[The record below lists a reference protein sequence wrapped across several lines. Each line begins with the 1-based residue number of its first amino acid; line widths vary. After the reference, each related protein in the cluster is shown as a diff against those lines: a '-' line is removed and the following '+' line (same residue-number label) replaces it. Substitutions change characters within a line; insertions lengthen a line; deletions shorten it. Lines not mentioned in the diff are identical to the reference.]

1 MTDAPSPASGAP
13 LKLFNSLTRKLEEF
27 RPVHP
32 GEARVYSCGP
42 TVYNYPHIGNMR
54 AYVFADTLGRTLS
67 FKGYKLTHVI
77 NITDVGH
84 LTDDAD
90 AGEDKLE
97 KAAAEKAQ
105 SIWDIARHYTEAYW
119 ADVKALNI
127 RQPAHW
133 SIATDYV
140 PQMIEF
146 AKAIADKHCYELDSG
161 LYFNTKTVPDYG
173 RLARE
178 DDLLAE
184 MQKLIQRQK
193 AAKDIAG
200 AKERIDALRKLV
212 IDFIAVIDDFYKR
225 KSLKKYQSLRA
236 IWQVAAEA
244 SEDDFPAALQRSL
257 NESRAFFK
265 APRVEPVAGKRNDED
280 FAIWRKTPAG
290 ETRQMEWDSPW
301 GRGAPGW
308 HLECSVMSEALLG
321 FPFDIHTGGI
331 DHREIHHPN
340 EIAQNQAHSCS
351 ADSGARFWMH
361 NNFLVERSGKMSKS
375 SGEFLRLQLLIDK
388 GYHTLAYRL
397 MCLQAH
403 YRSELEFSWEG
414 LGAALTRLKRL
425 VMAVEK
431 LDPPR
436 NGEVASRSDDG
447 GGARPSADAA
457 QDRPP
462 PPPAS
467 PIPLPVPGRI
477 ADLLAKFDAAMSDDL
492 NTPVALTLLEEAA
505 AMKKVDADQKR
516 AALAAMDAVLGLN
529 ILSLSRAD
537 LRIRPRAATITEVEI
552 EEILTR
558 RKEARAAKD
567 FATSDKLRDELIAAG
582 VEVMDGDPLGWDWR
596 LEA

>member
-1 MTDAPSPASGAP
+1 MGAGMTDAPAP
-13 LKLFNSLTRKLEEF
+13 QPLMLFNSLTRSLEEF
-27 RPVHP
+27 TPVHP

-90 AGEDKLE
+90 AGEDKME
-97 KAAAEKAQ
+97 KMAAEKAQ

-146 AKAIADKHCYELDSG
+146 AKAIADKHCYELDGG
-161 LYFNTKTVPDYG
+161 LYFDTSTVTDYG
-173 RLARE
+173 ALARAKTE
-178 DDLLAE
+178 DGE
-184 MQKLIQRQK
+184 
-193 AAKDIAG
+193 G
-200 AKERIDALRKLV
+200 RID
-212 IDFIAVIDDFYKR
+212 
-225 KSLKKYQSLRA
+225 
-236 IWQVAAEA
+236 E
-244 SEDDFPAALQRSL
+244 
-257 NESRAFFK
+257 
-265 APRVEPVAGKRNDED
+265 VEGKRHAAD

-301 GRGAPGW
+301 GKGAPGW

-351 ADSGARFWMH
+351 DASGARIWMH
-361 NNFLVERSGKMSKS
+361 NNFLIERSGKMSKS
-375 SGEFLRLQLLIDK
+375 AGEFLRLQLLIDK
-388 GYHTLAYRL
+388 GYHPLAYRL

-414 LGAALTRLKRL
+414 LGAALTRLKRM
-425 VMAVEK
+425 VMGVETLK
-431 LDPPR
+431 AQPREVVSDAPVTGFLDEAIS
-436 NGEVASRSDDG
+436 N
-447 GGARPSADAA
+447 
-457 QDRPP
+457 
-462 PPPAS
+462 
-467 PIPLPVPGRI
+467 
-477 ADLLAKFDAAMSDDL
+477 DL
-492 NTPVALTLLEEAA
+492 NTSVVLTTLEAILS
-505 AMKKVDADQKR
+505 MKKVGPAEKLRTINEIDE
-516 AALAAMDAVLGLN
+516 VLGLS
-529 ILSLSRAD
+529 LVQLSRTD
-537 LRIRPRAATITEVEI
+537 LRIRPKSAVITEAEI
-552 EEILTR
+552 EAALTR

-567 FATSDKLRDELIAAG
+567 FATSDKLRDELTAAG

-596 LEA
+596 LDAN

>member
-1 MTDAPSPASGAP
+1 MGARMTDAPALP
-13 LKLFNSLTRKLEEF
+13 LKLFNSLTRSLEIFE
-27 RPVHP
+27 PVHAGVP
-32 GEARVYSCGP
+32 GDPAKPAEARVYSCGP

-67 FKGYKLTHVI
+67 YKGYKLTHVI

-146 AKAIADKHCYELDSG
+146 AKAIADRHCYELDSG
-161 LYFNTKTVPDYG
+161 LYFDTTTVSHYG
-173 RLARE
+173 RLARHGTDE
-178 DDLLAE
+178 GE
-184 MQKLIQRQK
+184 S
-193 AAKDIAG
+193 
-200 AKERIDALRKLV
+200 RID
-212 IDFIAVIDDFYKR
+212 
-225 KSLKKYQSLRA
+225 
-236 IWQVAAEA
+236 
-244 SEDDFPAALQRSL
+244 
-257 NESRAFFK
+257 
-265 APRVEPVAGKRNDED
+265 PVDGKRAPAD

-290 ETRQMEWDSPW
+290 EKRQMEWDSPW

-351 ADSGARFWMH
+351 DASGARIWMH

-375 SGEFLRLQLLIDK
+375 SGEFLRVQLLIDK
-388 GYHTLAYRL
+388 GYHPLAYRL

-414 LGAALTRLKRL
+414 LGAALTRLKRM
-425 VMAVEK
+425 VKITEMIA
-431 LDPPR
+431 DPPMTE
-436 NGEVASRSDDG
+436 GLSHPKFE
-447 GGARPSADAA
+447 AA
-457 QDRPP
+457 
-462 PPPAS
+462 
-467 PIPLPVPGRI
+467 
-477 ADLLAKFDAAMSDDL
+477 LAKFDAAMSDDL
-492 NTPVALTLLEEAA
+492 NTPIALTALEDALA
-505 AMKKVDADQKR
+505 VKKVDAIIKR
-516 AALAAMDAVLGLN
+516 SVIERMDAVLGLGLLGSETN
-529 ILSLSRAD
+529 HELARED
-537 LRIRPRAATITEVEI
+537 LRLRPKAATITEAEI
-552 EEILTR
+552 EAILVR

-567 FATSDKLRDELIAAG
+567 FVASDALRDELIAAG

-596 LEA
+596 LDAD

>member
-1 MTDAPSPASGAP
+1 MTDAPASP
-13 LKLFNSLTRKLEEF
+13 LKLFNSLTRSLETFE
-27 RPVHP
+27 PVHP

-67 FKGYKLTHVI
+67 YKGYKLTHVI

-97 KAAAEKAQ
+97 KAAAERAQ
-105 SIWDIARHYTEAYW
+105 SIWDIAKHYTEAYW
-119 ADVKALNI
+119 ADIKALNI

-140 PQMIEF
+140 QAMIEF
-146 AKAIADKHCYELDSG
+146 AKTIAAKHCYELDGG
-161 LYFNTKTVPDYG
+161 LYFDTTTVADYG
-173 RLARE
+173 RLARHGT
-178 DDLLAE
+178 DDGE
-184 MQKLIQRQK
+184 S
-193 AAKDIAG
+193 
-200 AKERIDALRKLV
+200 RID
-212 IDFIAVIDDFYKR
+212 
-225 KSLKKYQSLRA
+225 
-236 IWQVAAEA
+236 
-244 SEDDFPAALQRSL
+244 
-257 NESRAFFK
+257 
-265 APRVEPVAGKRNDED
+265 PVDGKRHPAD

-351 ADSGARFWMH
+351 TDSGARMWMH

-375 SGEFLRLQLLIDK
+375 SGEFLRVQLLIDK
-388 GYHTLAYRL
+388 GYHPLAYRL

-425 VMAVEK
+425 VMAAAPVREA
-431 LDPPR
+431 
-436 NGEVASRSDDG
+436 EASE
-447 GGARPSADAA
+447 PAD
-457 QDRPP
+457 RR
-462 PPPAS
+462 
-467 PIPLPVPGRI
+467 LT
-477 ADLLAKFDAAMSDDL
+477 DLLAKFDVAMSDDL
-492 NTPVALTLLEEAA
+492 NTAVALTLLEEAA
-505 AMKKVDADQKR
+505 AMKKVDAGQKR
-516 AALAAMDAVLGLN
+516 AALAAMDAVLGLDLLA
-529 ILSLSRAD
+529 IERAD
-537 LRIRPRAATITEVEI
+537 LRVRPKTAAISEDDI
-552 EEILTR
+552 EATLVR

-567 FATSDKLRDELIAAG
+567 FAASDTLRDELIAAG

-596 LEA
+596 LSN